1 MNNITDIKYNIF
13 SKNTYKRLFAIQNI
27 HIDNNKYMN
36 NITNII
42 NYLETLPPCNH
53 PNNKYSIRNNITSP
67 LNALRE
73 SRFARFNSVVDSV
86 NTLTREYTIYLPP
99 HQVIIYGNNVSQKY
113 INHVANIIR
122 WWSHIKPQKY
132 IVTLYLTNLKKRLPP
147 TNQPKVLT
155 EEYAN
160 SGFTFIAKPCEIHI
174 FRKEESLKVLIHELI
189 HASKFDF
196 DNNHLLHIPLNVKD
210 DNITNEGITEYLAI
224 NFYYWYVAQYIYN
237 FHTKFNIEPHDIYR
251 QLILHDIQW
260 QEYQNFKILSYF
272 NMQPIELLEK
282 NNFRQYTS
290 ILSYFFLKNYL
301 FTQNSI
307 SIILSRNLTN
317 INNLIKKMREY
328 ITNMKI
334 QEVLP
339 NSISMRMSLFELNY

>member
-1 MNNITDIKYNIF
+1 MVSIK
-13 SKNTYKRLFAIQNI
+13 
-27 HIDNNKYMN
+27 
-36 NITNII
+36 TN
-42 NYLETLPPCNH
+42 
-53 PNNKYSIRNNITSP
+53 
-67 LNALRE
+67 
-73 SRFARFNSVVDSV
+73 F
-86 NTLTREYTIYLPP
+86 
-99 HQVIIYGNNVSQKY
+99 
-113 INHVANIIR
+113 
-122 WWSHIKPQKY
+122 
-132 IVTLYLTNLKKRLPP
+132 KKKLPP
-147 TNQPKVLT
+147 TNQPKVFT

-160 SGFTFIAKPCEIHI
+160 SGFTFVAQPCEIHI

-196 DNNHLLHIPLNVKD
+196 DNNHLINLPLNIKD

-224 NFYYWYVAQYIYN
+224 NFYYWYIAQYIYT
-237 FHTKFNIEPHDIYR
+237 FHNTLNIQQSSIY
-251 QLILHDIQW
+251 QELILYDIQW

-272 NMQPIELLEK
+272 NMKPIELLEK

-307 SIILSRNLTN
+307 NIILSRNHTN

-328 ITNMKI
+328 ITNLEI
-334 QEVLP
+334 QEILP

>member
-1 MNNITDIKYNIF
+1 MNNITNIKYNIF
-13 SKNTYKRLFAIQNI
+13 SKNTYKRLFAIKLIQ
-27 HIDNNKYMN
+27 IDNNKYIE
-36 NITNII
+36 NIENII
-42 NYLETLPPCNH
+42 DYLETLPPCNH
-53 PNNKYSIRNNITSP
+53 PNNQYTIHSVNSPP

-73 SRFARFNSVVDSV
+73 SRFARFTSVVNSVKI
-86 NTLTREYTIYLPP
+86 LKKEYTIYLPP
-99 HQVIIYGNNVSQKY
+99 HQIVIYGNNVSQRY
-113 INHVANIIR
+113 INHVGNIIR
-122 WWSHIKPQKY
+122 WWAQIKPQKY
-132 IVTLYLTNLKKRLPP
+132 IVTLYLTDLKKRLPP
-147 TNQPKVLT
+147 ANQPKVLT

-160 SGFTFIAKPCEIHI
+160 SGFTFIAEPCEIHI

-196 DNNHLLHIPLNVKD
+196 NNNHLLHLPLNIKD

-224 NFYYWYVAQYIYN
+224 NFYYWYVAQYIYTFYN
-237 FHTKFNIEPHDIYR
+237 KLNITPHDIYR
-251 QLILHDIQW
+251 ELILDDIQW

-272 NMQPIELLEK
+272 NMKPNELLEK

-301 FTQNSI
+301 FTENSM
-307 SIILSRNLTN
+307 SIILSRNHTN

-328 ITNMKI
+328 IADMTI
-334 QEVLP
+334 QEILP